1 MTLLALDKVDVFYR
15 DLQAT
20 FAVDLQLAM
29 GEAVA
34 IIGANGAGKSTL
46 LRAIIGLTP
55 ARRGAITFDGA
66 DITRLGCDT
75 IARRGVAL
83 VPEGRRLF
91 GSLTVEEN
99 LRVGMARARPGPWGL
114 DAVYEL
120 FPAMREFRSNLA
132 EDLSGGQQQM
142 VAISRALLTNP
153 KLLLCDEV
161 SLGLAP
167 TVIADIYAC
176 FDRIRATGVSLILVE
191 QDIVRARAASDRLY
205 CLLKGRVTL
214 HGRSEA
220 VSLEAIRDAYFGEEA
235 A

>member
-1 MTLLALDKVDVFYR
+1 MTLLTLEKVDVFYR

-20 FAVDLQLAM
+20 FGVDLSVGQ

-55 ARRGAITFDGA
+55 VRNGRVVLDGA
-66 DITRLGCDT
+66 DITGLRCDK
-75 IARRGVAL
+75 IARAGVAL

-99 LRVGMARARPGPWGL
+99 LLMGAARARPGPWTL
-114 DAVYEL
+114 AAVYEL
-120 FPAMREFRSNLA
+120 FPAMREVRYSLA
-132 EDLSGGQQQM
+132 GNLSGGQQQM
-142 VAISRALLTNP
+142 VSISRALLTNP
-153 KLLLCDEV
+153 RLLLCDEL

-167 TVIADIYAC
+167 TIINDIYTC
-176 FDRIRATGVSLILVE
+176 FTRIRETGVSLILVE
-191 QDIVRARAASDRLY
+191 QDTVKAREVSDRLY
-205 CLLKGRVTL
+205 CLLKGQVTL
-214 HGRSEA
+214 EGASSEIGMD
-220 VSLEAIRDAYFGEEA
+220 AIKAAYFGETA